1 MGAFE
6 KDHGSRSCGHALSIP
21 EAVDTTDANIGF
33 RVLTEL
39 LVTTSASRR

>member
-21 EAVDTTDANIGF
+21 EAVKGCVDTTDWVQGTDGVARNHF
-33 RVLTEL
+33 C
-39 LVTTSASRR
+39 